1 MNDTTNGAGVFIAGL
16 QIENV
21 KRVRAVKMI
30 PAPQGLTIIGGDNG
44 QGKTSVLDAIAGA
57 LGGDSFKQPVHEG
70 APRGFAKV
78 TLSNGLVVERIY
90 TAGGGS
96 RLKIEDPSG
105 KKSGQ
110 SLLSELV
117 SQFALNVG
125 EFMAAGDKKKAEI
138 MLKVIGVDPQ
148 PFEER
153 IRALEADRLL
163 KGRESERQKGYAEN
177 LPYYED
183 APEERLDGNSIS
195 AQMTEALQY
204 NAKVRAAGVDVGAK
218 KDALDLAEIR
228 RDEAERALAAA
239 QERLAAAEAKRK
251 TSADEYRAA
260 LENAA
265 TVGQPV
271 DTQAIS
277 AKLAEVS
284 EINEKVQANLS
295 KKQAR
300 ETAQLLQAEY
310 SAINE
315 EIKQEREALRA
326 LLEGAALPYPGL
338 GVNEGALEYNG
349 RAWSTLSESE
359 KLILSTAISRAVNP
373 NCRFVLVDGLERMD
387 RKTLA
392 VFSGWLSAQ
401 GLQAI
406 GTRVGNGDECSLIIE
421 NGVVAGS
428 EETQP
433 AAAQPEVPDGAFD

>member
-1 MNDTTNGAGVFIAGL
+1 MNNNTNSAGVFIAGL
-16 QIENV
+16 HIENV
-21 KRVRAVKMI
+21 KRVRAVQMI
-30 PAPQGLTIIGGDNG
+30 PAPHGLTIIGGDNG

-70 APRGFAKV
+70 ASRGFSRV

-90 TAGGGS
+90 TAAGGS
-96 RLKIEDPSG
+96 RLKVDDPTG

-125 EFMAAGDKKKAEI
+125 EFMAAGDKKKGEI
-138 MLKVIGVDPQ
+138 LLKVIGVNPQ

-153 IRALEADRLL
+153 IRTLEADRLI
-163 KGRESERQKGYAEN
+163 KGREADRMKGHAES

-195 AQMTEALQY
+195 AKMTEALQF
-204 NAKVRAAGVDVGAK
+204 NAKVRAAGVNAGAK

-228 RDEAERALAAA
+228 HREAEAALVAA
-239 QERLAAAEAKRK
+239 QERVDAANARMVTARGEYQDALA
-251 TSADEYRAA
+251 
-260 LENAA
+260 NAGS
-265 TVGQPV
+265 VGKPV
-271 DTQAIS
+271 DTEAIS

-284 EINEKVQANLS
+284 ETNEKVQANLNR
-295 KKQAR
+295 KQAQ
-300 ETAQLLQAEY
+300 ETAAMLSAEY
-310 SAINE
+310 A
-315 EIKQEREALRA
+315 EIQKEITEEREALKA
-326 LLEGAALPYPGL
+326 LLEGAELPYPGL
-338 GVNEGALEYNG
+338 GVNDGVLQYNG

-359 KLILSTAISRAVNP
+359 KLILATAISRAVNP

-392 VFSGWLSAQ
+392 TFSGWLVTQ

-406 GTRVGNGDECSLIIE
+406 GTRVGNGEECSLIIE

-428 EETQP
+428 EEP
-433 AAAQPEVPDGAFD
+433 AAAPETKETGDMFD